1 MPDANFKVASGF
13 LFTQVLHKLSFR
25 MKLAKL
31 ESLLGYTFQDPAL
44 LERAL
49 THRSWA
55 YENAAG
61 NEVTVQ
67 ATENETFE
75 FIGDSVLGL
84 AIAEQLFKKYPT
96 ASEGELTLMKH
107 RLVSTSTLADVA
119 EVLTIGE
126 FIRIGRGEEKTG
138 GRQKRAILA
147 NTMEAI
153 IAAVFFDSSYIGARS
168 FITRVFADEFRKT
181 TPEGS
186 ADYKS
191 LLQEMLQSKQLPGP
205 AYSLIRTEGMPH
217 ERTFYVEA
225 AWETGRAEGSGSS
238 IKSAEMNAA
247 SEALRS
253 LTEQNAES
261 AKRNSGS

>member
-1 MPDANFKVASGF
+1 M
-13 LFTQVLHKLSFR
+13 KLSR
-25 MKLAKL
+25 L

-55 YENAAG
+55 YENAAAK
-61 NEVTVQ
+61 EETVQ

-75 FIGDSVLGL
+75 FVGDSVLGL
-84 AIAEQLFKKYPT
+84 AISEQLFHKYPT
-96 ASEGELTLMKH
+96 ASEGQLTLMKH

-119 EVLTIGE
+119 EGLKVGD

-153 IAAVFFDSSYIGARS
+153 IAAVFFDSGYISARS
-168 FITRVFADEFRKT
+168 FIARVFTDEFKKT

-191 LLQEMLQSKQLPGP
+191 LLQEMLQSRQLSGP
-205 AYSLIRTEGMPH
+205 AYSLMRTEGMPH

-225 AWETGRAEGSGSS
+225 AWDTGRAEGSGSS
-238 IKSAEMNAA
+238 IKSAEMMAA
-247 SEALRS
+247 SEAIKA
-253 LTEQNAES
+253 LTEQNAEP
-261 AKRNSGS
+261 AKRKKAN

>member
-1 MPDANFKVASGF
+1 M
-13 LFTQVLHKLSFR
+13 KLS
-25 MKLAKL
+25 KL
-31 ESLLGYTFQDPAL
+31 EGLLGYTFQDPAL

-55 YENAAG
+55 YENAAA
-61 NEVTVQ
+61 NDETIQ

-75 FIGDSVLGL
+75 FVGDSVLGL
-84 AIAEQLFKKYPT
+84 AIAEQLFQKYPT

-147 NTMEAI
+147 NTMEAV
-153 IAAVFFDSSYIGARS
+153 IAAVFFDTGYIAARS
-168 FITRVFADEFRKT
+168 FIARVFADEFKRT

-191 LLQEMLQSKQLPGP
+191 LLQEMLQSKQLSGP
-205 AYSLIRTEGMPH
+205 AYSLLRSEGMPH

-225 AWETGRAEGSGSS
+225 AWETGRAEGNGSS
-238 IKSAEMNAA
+238 IKSAEMMAA
-247 SEALRS
+247 CEALKA
-253 LTEQNAES
+253 LTEEDTES
-261 AKRNSGS
+261 AKRRSGS